1 MAFKAPAKPLKRG
14 QPLTAHKGMA
24 SKGMARKPLAGKAI
38 TPEQKRE
45 QDKAALQ
52 KRTLRAL
59 DKARRLAA
67 EQGVDLSDWE
77 DEFLNSVSQR
87 VRTYG
92 RAFSDPDK
100 GAMNGTLSLRQGVKL
115 REIQKKA
122 KKPKGERPETETPDE
137 D

>member
-14 QPLTAHKGMA
+14 QPLV
-24 SKGMARKPLAGKAI
+24 ARKALAAKPL
-38 TPEQKRE
+38 TPEKKRE

-67 EQGVDLSDWE
+67 EQGVDLSEWE
-77 DEFLNSVSQR
+77 DEFLNSVAQR
-87 VRTYG
+87 VKTYG
-92 RAFSDPDK
+92 RAFRDPDK

-115 REIQKKA
+115 REIHKKA
-122 KKPKGERPETETPDE
+122 KSQPKDAS
-137 D
+137 DDD